1 MGAFGRCSYLSSDA
15 LELGED
21 NQDARG
27 VLASEMV
34 AGCLVEEALAL
45 FERAPP
51 VRSAILEDPYPCNN
65 ARDPLV
71 VEPCRNYCVS
81 PVGVIGVEEC
91 TGFSDHVKP
100 YVCDAPSA
108 FCEGLP
114 IPLSKSDVCLVL
126 GSNTPQL
133 IERGACREVSSSFD
147 ISLHPPVRIE
157 SPQHLHSD
165 RRGYRRDGH
174 ETRIAGGAD
183 SRRTRC
189 DGVGNRP
196 IRWALVMPL
205 QTKHGL
211 DRFDG
216 HLPADKVWPLAAR
229 RRPLVD
235 LPPRRE
241 PTSLATSACPAGG
254 PMGPDTVA
262 VMDPNAL
269 AAIVAAAAA
278 ILSVLVSIVFGAL
291 NARSAN
297 RSAVA
302 AEEAQRLA
310 GRQLEAGVSATEQAL
325 QPYLWA
331 DLRPRADGSLL
342 VLHIGNS
349 GPTVA
354 TRVRVLFE
362 PPLADLAEEERRDR
376 MTATGAALASGLT
389 SLAPGRSCGGPWA
402 APVFSYPLTSLR
414 RRCE

>member
-1 MGAFGRCSYLSSDA
+1 M
-15 LELGED
+15 
-21 NQDARG
+21 
-27 VLASEMV
+27 ASET
-34 AGCLVEEALAL
+34 AL
-45 FERAPP
+45 
-51 VRSAILEDPYPCNN
+51 
-65 ARDPLV
+65 
-71 VEPCRNYCVS
+71 
-81 PVGVIGVEEC
+81 
-91 TGFSDHVKP
+91 
-100 YVCDAPSA
+100 
-108 FCEGLP
+108 
-114 IPLSKSDVCLVL
+114 
-126 GSNTPQL
+126 
-133 IERGACREVSSSFD
+133 
-147 ISLHPPVRIE
+147 
-157 SPQHLHSD
+157 
-165 RRGYRRDGH
+165 
-174 ETRIAGGAD
+174 
-183 SRRTRC
+183 
-189 DGVGNRP
+189 

-354 TRVRVLFE
+354 TRVRVLLE

-389 SLAPGRSCGGPWA
+389 SLAPGRTLEWTLGRAGVLVPADKPAPAVRVTIDADGPYGLLPTLVYVIDLEQVKYSSGRGEGLGLIERA
-402 APVFSYPLTSLR
+402 INSVAQEAKQLHQTVRSLGDSG
-414 RRCE
+414 